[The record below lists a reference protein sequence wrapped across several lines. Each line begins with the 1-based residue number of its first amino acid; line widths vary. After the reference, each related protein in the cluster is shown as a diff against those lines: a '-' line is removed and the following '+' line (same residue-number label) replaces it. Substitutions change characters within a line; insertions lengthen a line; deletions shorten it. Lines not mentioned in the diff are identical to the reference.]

1 MCFAIASSNF
11 DSQDE
16 RADFSVKVK
25 TRPKPY
31 TASVIVSVKFLCLVA
46 KIWYLEVTDYKW
58 TDQEF
63 KYVGF

>member
-46 KIWYLEVTDYKW
+46 KI
-58 TDQEF
+58 
-63 KYVGF
+63 